1 MSEIRVHLIARAA
14 DAGSCHTANLAIM
27 ECVEAG
33 LTLNV
38 GVMACAPFFD
48 EAAAMLAG
56 RKDVCVGLHA
66 TINAEWDDVKWGPVR
81 PVERVPSLVDAAGH
95 FHRTPNITRERG
107 DRADEVIAEI
117 EAQLARARAAGLR
130 IAYLDEHMGFGWL
143 PGVRERLDALMQR
156 EGLLEGGRGYNHLP
170 PSPWRYEDRADDL
183 IARLEAAGPGTYLIV
198 AHPGHDTD
206 EVRRLGH
213 AGLAS
218 GQVAR
223 EREGDTQML
232 TSHKVLEYCGHH
244 GVAPTR
250 FTDAARAAHC
260 LSAPPQ
266 GGRK

>member
-1 MSEIRVHLIARAA
+1 MAISETRIRLLARAD
-14 DAGSCHTANLAIM
+14 DAGSCRTANLAIM

-33 LTLNV
+33 LALNV
-38 GVMACAPFFD
+38 GVMACCPFFD

-66 TINAEWDDVKWGPVR
+66 TINAEWDDVKWGPVL
-81 PVERVPSLVDAAGH
+81 PAERVPSLVDANGR
-95 FHRTPNITRERG
+95 FHRTPSITHEHG
-107 DRADEVIAEI
+107 GKADEVIAEI
-117 EAQLARARAAGLR
+117 EAQLACARAAGLHTE
-130 IAYLDEHMGFGWL
+130 YLDEHMGFGWL

-156 EGLLEGGRGYNHLP
+156 EGLLEGGRGCDHLP

-198 AHPGHDTD
+198 AHPGHDT
-206 EVRRLGH
+206 EEMRQLGH
-213 AGLAS
+213 AGLAP

-244 GVAPTR
+244 GIMPAR
-250 FTDAARAAHC
+250 FTD
-260 LSAPPQ
+260 LPPPQ
-266 GGRK
+266 GSSSK

>member
-1 MSEIRVHLIARAA
+1 MSAVRVRLIARAD
-14 DAGSCHTANLAIM
+14 DAGSCRTANMAIM

-33 LTLNV
+33 LALNV

-48 EAAAMLAG
+48 EAAEMLAG

-66 TINAEWDDVKWGPVR
+66 TINAEWDEVKWGPVLS
-81 PVERVPSLVDAAGH
+81 PERVPTLVDAGGH
-95 FHRTPNITRERG
+95 FHRTPNVTHEHG
-107 DRADEVIAEI
+107 GKADEVIAEI
-117 EAQLARARAAGLR
+117 EAQFASARAAGLR

-143 PGVRERLDALMQR
+143 PGVRERLDALMRR
-156 EGLLEGGRGYNHLP
+156 EGLLEGGRGFQGLP

-183 IARLEAAGPGTYLIV
+183 IARLEVAGPGTYLIV
-198 AHPGHDTD
+198 AHPGHDT
-206 EVRRLGH
+206 EEMRRLGH
-213 AGLAS
+213 AGLAP

-250 FTDAARAAHC
+250 FTD
-260 LSAPPQ
+260 LPGSACTKSPQ
-266 GGRK
+266 G